1 MLDIK
6 KIIENPDLIAEKL
19 AKKGC
24 KVDFS
29 EVLKLNDEK
38 KALLSAVENMK
49 AERNK
54 VSASIPA
61 LKKEGK
67 DVTAVFAEMRTLGD
81 KIAEGDAKLNELND
95 KIFDFVS
102 RLPNIPDDDLL
113 PGEKEN
119 NKVVEV
125 FGNKPEFDFEAKN
138 HVDLCTALNLIDY
151 ERGVKLSGGG
161 YWLYRGD
168 GARLEWALLNFFI
181 SEHLTDGYEFILP
194 PHMLGYNCGFGAG
207 QFPKFAD
214 EVYWVDSEDGD
225 KKRAKFM
232 LPTAETAL
240 VNMYAGEIIDE
251 SKLPMKF
258 FAYTPCYRKEAGSY
272 RAEERGMIRGHQFN
286 KVEMVQYAHPEHS
299 KEAFEELVKKACS
312 LMSKLGLHFRLSK
325 LAAGDCSASMAR
337 TYDIEVWIPS
347 MGIYK
352 EVSSVSNAND
362 YQARR
367 NNTRYRDSR
376 TGKPEFVHTLNG
388 SGLATSRVFP
398 ALIEQN
404 QQADGSIK
412 IPEVLRKYMGGQE
425 FLTLND
431 KK

>member
-6 KIIENPDLIAEKL
+6 KIIENPTLIAEKL

-24 KVDFS
+24 TFDFT
-29 EVLKLNDEK
+29 EMLKWNDEK
-38 KALLSAVENMK
+38 KSIIASVESMK
-49 AERNK
+49 AQRNK

-67 DVTAVFAEMRTLGD
+67 DITPVFEEMRKLGD
-81 KIAEGDAKLNELND
+81 EISALDAKLNELSE
-95 KIFDFVS
+95 KIYDFIS

-119 NKVVEV
+119 NQVVKV
-125 FGNKPEFDFEAKN
+125 FGEKPQFDFEAKN
-138 HVDLCTALNLIDY
+138 HVDLCTALGLIDY

-168 GARLEWALLNFFI
+168 GARLEWALLNFFV
-181 SEHLTDGYEFILP
+181 SEHLADGYEFILP

-225 KKRAKFM
+225 KKKARFM

-251 SKLPMKF
+251 SKLPMKY

-299 KEAFEELVKKACS
+299 KEAFEELVGKACS

-367 NNTRYRDSR
+367 NNTRYRDSK

-398 ALIEQN
+398 ALIEQF
-404 QQADGSIK
+404 QQPDGSIK
-412 IPEVLRKYMGGQE
+412 IPEVLRPFMGGQE
-425 FLTLND
+425 FIKL
-431 KK
+431 K